1 MSRIGSRIIELE
13 DTGEIEYDEE
23 LGIYVEQTKGV

>member
-1 MSRIGSRIIELE
+1 MSKIGSRIIELE

-23 LGIYVEQTKGV
+23 IGIYVKQKESV